1 MGNRKANICCSIVIV
16 IFFSCVLLF
25 LAGYG
30 KAGRVTGVPVSL
42 DDRRIAK
49 ELVNRP
55 EEAYGI
61 WEKSG
66 HKGRMVV
73 SLSRRLNFIET
84 HEETFIPHSPFPVK
98 VFNLATSVEA
108 TLDDKNFL
116 FVSLLK
122 GIAREIIHIVP
133 EQAFQEK
140 LRFAEKNGIAATNGK
155 INVPFRGSPR
165 WIAPLSELKPIRE
178 PVLLY
183 VNASFFEEVE
193 PAALF
198 NHLRDI
204 GLKTDLVV
212 LCRSFDDDEVTP
224 LEREKLDAFAR
235 MIGEAGGKR

>member
-16 IFFSCVLLF
+16 IFFSGVLLF

-49 ELVNRP
+49 EFVDRP

-61 WEKSG
+61 WKKSG
-66 HKGRMVV
+66 YKGRVIV
-73 SLSRRLNFIET
+73 SLSRRLNFIES
-84 HEETFIPHSPFPVK
+84 EESALIPPASFPVK
-98 VFNLATSVEA
+98 VFNLATSIEA
-108 TLDDKNFL
+108 ALDDKNFL
-116 FVSLLK
+116 FVSLLE
-122 GIAREIIHIVP
+122 GITREIIHIVP
-133 EQAFQEK
+133 DRAFQEK
-140 LRFAEKNGIAATNGK
+140 QRFAEKNGIAATNGK
-155 INVPFRGSPR
+155 IKVPFRGSPR
-165 WIAPLSELKPIRE
+165 WIAPLSELKQITE

-183 VNASFFEEVE
+183 VNASFFEEIE

-235 MIGEAGGKR
+235 MMGGARGKR